1 MAFRKLFDN
10 PLFKN
15 RAPLILRWGDDQL
28 KPLVDRLSPL
38 MPGLSDQMQL
48 AVASVARSIV
58 TEKTITGRGVHYARA
73 KDPYR
78 RPKRYRDGDPRF
90 TWYYVTGA
98 MDALRRAGLIEH
110 VVGEW
115 WPYTKGFESVA
126 WATDELMTLVEPLVD
141 VWEHRG
147 ISNRVETI
155 VLRDRADK
163 TEVDYT
169 ETVDTVTMREQVRI
183 LNDHL
188 AQLELRHRGQKVDIP
203 IGRRIFNASFDRG
216 GRFYCHGTS
225 FQNMPAGQRRELEWI
240 IDGTAHPTVEIDYS
254 NLHIRMAYSE
264 AGRKIPHGDQYTIDG
279 FDRGLVKLAVNTLFN
294 ASTTNSGILAIAEE
308 LHNDPKLRAVN
319 GITSSDRSPCRAL
332 AEQVVA
338 AIQHKHRRIKSYF
351 GSDCGARFQRQD
363 SDMAIEVMTR
373 MIRRTG
379 RCPLPMH
386 DSFLVP
392 EIDADILS
400 QTMIEVARDYRLHL
414 DLKDSGGNRSNLPSD
429 PLPSS
434 HPLFPSFLS
443 SFTTS
448 LSSFP
453 TSLSYYPSSPPPL
466 LFLPSSLFTMEVTTS
481 DLRRSGRRIWRK
493 KVSFMAREAI
503 ADTLGTAI
511 GAFGPRKRPQCHGPP
526 AL

>member
-1 MAFRKLFDN
+1 MAFKKLFDN
-10 PLFKN
+10 RLWGS
-15 RAPLILRWGDDQL
+15 RAPLVLRWSDDQL
-28 KPLVDRLSPL
+28 KSIVDRLAPRL
-38 MPGLSDQMQL
+38 PGLSDQMQL
-48 AVASVARSIV
+48 AAASVARSLV
-58 TEKTITGRGVHYARA
+58 VEKTITGRGVHYARA

-90 TWYYVTGA
+90 TWHYVTGA
-98 MDALRRAGLIEH
+98 MDALWRAGLIEH

-115 WPYTKGFESVA
+115 WPHGKGFESVA
-126 WATDELMTLVEPLVD
+126 WATDELMTLVGPLVD
-141 VWEHRG
+141 VSEHRG
-147 ISNRVETI
+147 ISKRVETI

-163 TEVDYT
+163 SEVDYT
-169 ETVDTVTMREQVRI
+169 ETAETVAMRKQVQVI
-183 LNDHL
+183 NDHL
-188 AQLELRHRGQKVDIP
+188 AQLELRDRGQKFDIP
-203 IGRRIFNASFDRG
+203 TGRRIFNESFDRG

-225 FQNMPAGQRRELEWI
+225 FQNMPACQRRELEWL
-240 IDGTAHPTVEIDYS
+240 IDGTAYPAVEIDYS

-264 AGRKIPHGDQYTIDG
+264 AGKRIPHGDQYTIDG
-279 FDRGLVKLAVNTLFN
+279 FDRGLVKVAVNTLFN
-294 ASTTNSGILAIAEE
+294 ASTTNSGILAITEK
-308 LHNDPKLRAVN
+308 LHYDPKLRAVS
-319 GITSSDRSPCRAL
+319 GIQSSNRSPCRAL
-332 AEQVVA
+332 AEQVV

-373 MIRRTG
+373 MIQRTG

-392 EIDADILS
+392 QIDADILS
-400 QTMIEVARDYRLHL
+400 QTMMEVAREYGLRLN
-414 DLKDSGGNRSNLPSD
+414 LKDSRGDHPML
-429 PLPSS
+429 LSS
-434 HPLFPSFLS
+434 HPFFPSFPSLPS
-443 SFTTS
+443 S

-453 TSLSYYPSSPPPL
+453 SSLSSFPSSLSYYPSSPPPL

-493 KVSFMAREAI
+493 KAFFMARKAI

-511 GAFGPRKRPQCHGPP
+511 GAFAPRKRPQCHGPP

>member
-1 MAFRKLFDN
+1 MAFQKLFDN
-10 PLFKN
+10 PLWGDHC
-15 RAPLILRWGDDQL
+15 PLVLRWRDDQL
-28 KPLVDRLSPL
+28 KPLVDRLAPL
-38 MPGLSDQMQL
+38 MPDSLSDQMQL

-58 TEKTITGRGVHYARA
+58 TEKTITGHGVHYARA

-90 TWYYVTGA
+90 TWHYVTGA
-98 MDALRRAGLIEH
+98 MDALRHAGLIEH

-115 WPYTKGFESVA
+115 WPYAKGFESVA

-141 VWEHRG
+141 VSERRG
-147 ISNRVETI
+147 ISKRVETI

-163 TEVDYT
+163 TELDYT
-169 ETVDTVTMREQVRI
+169 DTADTVAIRKQVQVI
-183 LNDHL
+183 NDHL
-188 AQLELRHRGQKVDIP
+188 AQLALRHRGQKLDIP

-225 FQNMPAGQRRELEWI
+225 FQNMPAAQRRELEWI
-240 IDGTAHPTVEIDYS
+240 IGGTAHPTVEIDYS

-264 AGRKIPHGDQYTIDG
+264 AGKRIPHGDQYTIDG

-294 ASTTNSGILAIAEE
+294 APTTNKGILAIAEE
-308 LHNDPKLRAVN
+308 LHYDPKLRAVS
-319 GITSSDRSPCRAL
+319 GIQSSDRGPCRAL
-332 AEQVVA
+332 AERVVA
-338 AIQHKHRRIKSYF
+338 AIQRKHRRIKSYF
-351 GSDCGARFQRQD
+351 GSDCGARFQRKD

-373 MIRRTG
+373 MIQRTG
-379 RCPLPMH
+379 RCPLPLH

-400 QTMIEVARDYRLHL
+400 QTMIEVARDDGLRL
-414 DLKDSGGNRSNLPSD
+414 DLKDSRSEHRTLVSSH

-434 HPLFPSFLS
+434 HPLLPSSLS

-448 LSSFP
+448 LSAFSYFSFL
-453 TSLSYYPSSPPPL
+453 LSF
-466 LFLPSSLFTMEVTTS
+466 FLPSSLFTMEVTTS

-493 KVSFMAREAI
+493 KAFFMARKAI
-503 ADTLGTAI
+503 DGS
-511 GAFGPRKRPQCHGPP
+511 
-526 AL
+526 